1 MEYEQCV
8 VVTGFYCGSR
18 VTRGEP
24 SGELSMTCQELAA
37 RIERLQPGAI
47 PRDVARLCLLMT
59 NHVADLDVLADDRLL
74 STVWQQVGL
83 RLQAAADQHSA
94 VAAELCSLTSGA
106 DAVAAS
112 QIASLVRAIK
122 VQNQILQLY
131 VGRPAV
137 G

>member
-1 MEYEQCV
+1 MAV
-8 VVTGFYCGSR
+8 AGADCGLHGI
-18 VTRGEP
+18 RGETFH
-24 SGELSMTCQELAA
+24 ELSMTCQELAA
-37 RIERLQPGAI
+37 RIERLQPGAP

-106 DAVAAS
+106 DAATAS